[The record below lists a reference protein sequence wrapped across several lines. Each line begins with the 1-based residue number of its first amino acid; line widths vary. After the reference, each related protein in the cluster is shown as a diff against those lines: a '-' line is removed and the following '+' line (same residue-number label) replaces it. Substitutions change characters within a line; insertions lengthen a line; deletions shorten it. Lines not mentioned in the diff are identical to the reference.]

1 LFLCAT
7 VEGYKKGVQVKNLV
21 IVESPA
27 KAKTIEKFLGKDY
40 VVRSS
45 FGHIRDLKKHGLG
58 VEIGKNSFIPEYEV
72 ESDKKKLVAELK
84 KEVATADQVWLA
96 SDEDREGEAI
106 AWHLANVLG
115 LDIENTHRIVF
126 HEITKSAIIKALE
139 TPRTIN
145 QNLVDAQ
152 QARRILDR
160 LVGFEVSPVLWR
172 KVKADLSAGRV
183 QSVTVRLVVERERE
197 IYAYN
202 SQRFYRVQGLFD
214 THPLLQAEVAQRIQT
229 QEAAVDFI
237 KSCQGARFVVQSV
250 QEKELTRTPSA
261 PFTTS
266 TLQQEAARKLGFD
279 AARTMR
285 IAQTLYEAGQITY
298 MRTDSVN
305 LSEQALANLKEVIV
319 GAYGAQYHTLR
330 RYQTKAKGAQ
340 EAHEA
345 IRPVDAHIE
354 VVGMGTDE
362 QRLYELIRNRAV
374 ASQMTSAKVQRTTI
388 EVGAREVAYPLV
400 ATGEVILFD
409 GFLRVYLE
417 GNDDEGSDETTTLL
431 PKLAVGDPIV
441 LKKAVAQERY
451 TQHPPRY
458 TEASLVKKL
467 EELGIGRPSTYAPTL
482 ATIVKRGYVKKD
494 NREAQTRQIW
504 RLTLEGNKITED
516 TIAEKFGA
524 ERKKLFPSDI
534 GMVVTDYLQEHFTRL
549 LEYNFTAQVEDEFDQ
564 IASGKKDWQQMLAEF
579 YLPFHALV
587 QDALEQKE
595 RVTEER
601 ILGTDPASGD
611 PVLVRLGKYGPIAQI
626 GRVEG
631 DKKPRYA
638 SLRSD
643 QLLETITLEEALALF
658 SLPRTVGSYEGEEL
672 IVANGRFGPFV
683 RHGNEF
689 ASLGKEDDPHTID
702 EERAI
707 QLIEARRAWE
717 KARTVRTFSE
727 DPNLKIVKGQWNS
740 LWVKRGED
748 KFRIPREID
757 AEQISYADLLEFI
770 ASEQSKEK
778 EKKKTRTVNV
788 KTSSQRPRA
797 ASGRKPSRKM
807 SE

>member
-1 LFLCAT
+1 M
-7 VEGYKKGVQVKNLV
+7 KNLV

-40 VVRSS
+40 EVRSS

-58 VEIGKNSFIPEYEV
+58 VEITSRSFKPDYEV

-84 KEVATADQVWLA
+84 KAVAVADQVWLA

-115 LDIENTHRIVF
+115 LDIANTHRIVF

-172 KVKADLSAGRV
+172 KVKSELSAGRV
-183 QSVTVRLVVERERE
+183 QSVAVRLIVDRERE
-197 IYAYN
+197 IHAYN
-202 SQRFYRVQGLFD
+202 SQRFYRVQGIFE
-214 THPLLQAEVAQRIQT
+214 THPLLQAEVPQRITT
-229 QEAAVDFI
+229 QEAAESFI
-237 KSCQGARFVVQSV
+237 KSCVGAHFSVQSV
-250 QEKELTRTPSA
+250 QEKELSRNPSA

-266 TLQQEAARKLGFD
+266 TLQQEAARKLSFD

-285 IAQTLYEAGQITY
+285 VAQTLYEAGQITY

-305 LSEQALANLKEVIV
+305 LSEQALVNLRDVIV
-319 GAYGAQYHTLR
+319 SAYGATYHTLR
-330 RYQTKAKGAQ
+330 RYQTKTKGAQ

-345 IRPVDAHIE
+345 IRPVDARVETI
-354 VVGMGTDE
+354 GMGTDE
-362 QRLYELIRNRAV
+362 QRLYELIRNRAL
-374 ASQMTSAKVQRTTI
+374 ASQMSSAMVQRTTI
-388 EVGAREVAYPLV
+388 EVGAKEVAYPFI
-400 ATGEVILFD
+400 ATGEVIRFD

-417 GNDDEGSDETTTLL
+417 GNDDEGNDEALALL
-431 PKLAVGDPIV
+431 PNLAVGEKLV

-458 TEASLVKKL
+458 TEASLVKKM

-494 NREAQTRQIW
+494 NREAQTRAIW
-504 RLTLEGNKITED
+504 RMTLEGGKVATDAIT
-516 TIAEKFGA
+516 EKFGA

-534 GMVVTDYLQEHFTRL
+534 GIVVTDYLQEHFTRL

-579 YLPFHALV
+579 YFPFHELV
-587 QDALEQKE
+587 VTALEQKE
-595 RVTEER
+595 RATEER
-601 ILGTDPASGD
+601 VLGTDPITGE
-611 PVLVRLGKYGPIAQI
+611 PVIVRLGKFGPLAQI
-626 GRVEG
+626 GRTDDE
-631 DKKPRYA
+631 KKPRYA
-638 SLRSD
+638 SLRAD

-658 SLPRTVGSYEGEEL
+658 SLPRIVGSYEGGDL
-672 IVANGRFGPFV
+672 VIGIGRFGPFV
-683 RHGNEF
+683 RHGSEF
-689 ASLGKEDDPHTID
+689 ASLAKEDDPHTID
-702 EERAI
+702 EARAI

-717 KARTVRTFSE
+717 KARTVRTFPE

-740 LWVKRGED
+740 LWVKREED
-748 KFRIPREID
+748 KFRLPREID
-757 AEQISYADLLEFI
+757 AEQISYADLLDFV
-770 ASEQSKEK
+770 ANEQGKEK
-778 EKKKTRTVNV
+778 EKKKTRAAST
-788 KTSSQRPRA
+788 TASSQRRSANSVHKPR
-797 ASGRKPSRKM
+797 RKK

>member
-1 LFLCAT
+1 M
-7 VEGYKKGVQVKNLV
+7 KNLV

-58 VEIGKNSFIPEYEV
+58 VVIEKNSFAPEYEV
-72 ESDKKKLVAELK
+72 ESDKKALVSELK
-84 KEVATADQVWLA
+84 KAVAGVDQVWLA

-106 AWHLANVLG
+106 AWHLAHVLG
-115 LDIENTHRIVF
+115 LDVTKTHRIVF
-126 HEITKSAIIKALE
+126 HEITKAAILKALE

-172 KVKADLSAGRV
+172 KVKAELSAGRV

-202 SQRFYRVQGLFD
+202 SQRYYRVQALFD
-214 THPLLQAEVAQRIQT
+214 TQPLMHAELQQRILT
-229 QEAAVDFI
+229 QDGAEHLI
-237 KSCQGARFVVQSV
+237 HSCLGAHFVVQSV
-250 QEKELTRTPSA
+250 HEKELSRTPSA

-285 IAQTLYEAGQITY
+285 VAQTLYEAGQITY

-305 LSEQALANLKEVIV
+305 LSEQALLNLKSVIV
-319 GAYGAQYHTLR
+319 ATYGAPYYTLR
-330 RYQTKAKGAQ
+330 RYQTKTKGAQ

-345 IRPVDAHIE
+345 IRPVDAQVEH
-354 VVGMGTDE
+354 VGMTADE
-362 QRLYELIRNRAV
+362 QRLYELIRNRTL
-374 ASQMTSAKVQRTTI
+374 ASQMSSAKVQRTTI
-388 EVGAREVAYPLV
+388 EVGAAEVEYPFV

-417 GNDDEGSDETTTLL
+417 GNDDEGGDETSALL
-431 PKLAVGDPIV
+431 PKLAVGAPLK

-494 NREAQTRQIW
+494 NREAQTRSIW
-504 RLTLEGNKITED
+504 RLTLEGNKIVTD
-516 TIAEKFGA
+516 AITEKFGA

-579 YLPFHALV
+579 YLPFHESV

-595 RVTEER
+595 RATEER
-601 ILGTDPASGD
+601 VLGVD
-611 PVLVRLGKYGPIAQI
+611 PVTSEPVIVRLAKYGPIAQI
-626 GRVEG
+626 GRLEE

-638 SLRSD
+638 PLRRD
-643 QLLETITLEEALALF
+643 QLLETITLDEALALF
-658 SLPRTVGSYEGEEL
+658 SLPRVVGSYEGKEL
-672 IVANGRFGPFV
+672 IVSNGRFGPFV
-683 RHGNEF
+683 RLDDEF
-689 ASLGKEDDPHTID
+689 ASLMKDDDPYTVD
-702 EERAI
+702 EARAI
-707 QLIEARRAWE
+707 ALIEARREWE
-717 KARTVRTFSE
+717 KARTVRTFLE
-727 DPNLKIVKGQWNS
+727 DSSLKIVKGQWNS
-740 LWVKRGED
+740 LWVKRDEE
-748 KFRIPREID
+748 KYRLPREID
-757 AEQISYADLLEFI
+757 ALQISYEELLEFI
-770 ASEQSKEK
+770 DAEKSKEK
-778 EKKKTRTVNV
+778 GKDKKSRV
-788 KTSSQRPRA
+788 SRA
-797 ASGRKPSRKM
+797 ASGSARTSTSKGRTTRSKK
-807 SE
+807 

>member
-1 LFLCAT
+1 
-7 VEGYKKGVQVKNLV
+7 VKNLV

-27 KAKTIEKFLGKDY
+27 KAKTIEKFLGKDF

-58 VEIGKNSFIPEYEV
+58 VVIGQNNSTYLPEYEV
-72 ESDKKKLVAELK
+72 DSEKRKLVAELK
-84 KEVATADQVWLA
+84 KAVAEADVVWLA

-115 LDIENTHRIVF
+115 LDIANTHRIVF
-126 HEITKSAIIKALE
+126 HEITESAIRKALE

-172 KVKADLSAGRV
+172 KVKGELSAGRV

-197 IYAYN
+197 IHAYD
-202 SQRFYRVQGLFD
+202 SQRFYRVQALFD
-214 THPLLQAEVAQRIQT
+214 THPQLHTELTQRLQT
-229 QEAAVDFI
+229 QESAESFI
-237 KSCQGARFVVQSV
+237 KACIGAHFVVQSI
-250 QEKELTRTPSA
+250 QEKELTRNPSA

-266 TLQQEAARKLGFD
+266 TLQQEAARKLSFD

-285 IAQTLYEAGQITY
+285 VAQTLYEAGKITY

-305 LSEQALANLKEVIV
+305 LSEQALANLRDVIV
-319 GAYGAQYHTLR
+319 DSYGREYHTLR
-330 RYQTKAKGAQ
+330 RYQTKTKGAQ

-345 IRPVDAHIE
+345 IRPVDAHLE
-354 VVGMGTDE
+354 NVGMGNDE

-374 ASQMTSAKVQRTTI
+374 ASQMAAAQMQRTTI
-388 EVGAREVAYPLV
+388 EVAAKEVPYPFV
-400 ATGEVILFD
+400 ATGEVIRFD

-417 GNDDEGSDETTTLL
+417 GNDEESGDETATLL
-431 PKLAVGDPIV
+431 PNLQVGAPFV

-494 NREAQTRQIW
+494 NREAQTRSIW
-504 RLTLEGNKITED
+504 RLTLEGKKITIE

-579 YLPFHALV
+579 YVPFHELV
-587 QDALEQKE
+587 QEALEQKE
-595 RVTEER
+595 RATEER
-601 ILGTDPASGD
+601 LLGVDSSGA
-611 PVLVRLGKYGPIAQI
+611 PVIVRLGKYGPIAQI
-626 GRVEG
+626 GRADG

-643 QLLETITLEEALALF
+643 QLIETITLDEALSLF
-658 SLPRTVGSYEGEEL
+658 TLPRIVGQHEGVDL
-672 IVANGRFGPFV
+672 IVGIGRFGPFV
-683 RHGNEF
+683 RHGDVF
-689 ASLGKEDDPHTID
+689 ASLAKEDDPYTID
-702 EERAI
+702 AARAI
-707 QLIEARRAWE
+707 ELLEARRAWE
-717 KARTVRTFSE
+717 KARTVRTFTE
-727 DPNLKIVKGQWNS
+727 DSDLKVVKGQWNS
-740 LWVKRGED
+740 LWIKKGDE
-748 KFRIPREID
+748 KFRLPKDMQPEKITYKEV
-757 AEQISYADLLEFI
+757 LEFI
-770 ASEQSKEK
+770 ESEKNKEK
-778 EKKKTRTVNV
+778 EKKKVHSAKSKPTAARTA
-788 KTSSQRPRA
+788 SSKKQ
-797 ASGRKPSRKM
+797 KK
-807 SE
+807 